1 MGGAMA
7 LGAEAFDDVVMPPDD
22 LGQVQDLDGM
32 LHRTNSATLRGAS
45 GEEMLLPSE
54 VYEVLLEVVTA
65 MSKGQAISVVPKSQR
80 LTTREAADFLG
91 ISRPTLV
98 KLLEGGEIP
107 FEQPSRHRRVLLS
120 DLVAFKQRRRHA
132 RRATLAE
139 MTRNAAEQG
148 LYDSTDSPDG
158 VAAALK
164 EARTEVVRSVE
175 K

>member
-1 MGGAMA
+1 MK
-7 LGAEAFDDVVMPPDD
+7 
-22 LGQVQDLDGM
+22 
-32 LHRTNSATLRGAS
+32 GAS

-98 KLLEGGEIP
+98 KLLEAGEIP
-107 FEQPSRHRRVLLS
+107 YEQPSCHRRVLLS
-120 DLVAFKQRRRHA
+120 DLVAFKQRRRDA

-139 MTRNAAEQG
+139 MTRTAADRVFTTRPI
-148 LYDSTDSPDG
+148 LPMKSPQ
-158 VAAALK
+158 
-164 EARTEVVRSVE
+164 R
-175 K
+175 

>member
-1 MGGAMA
+1 MA
-7 LGAEAFDDVVMPPDD
+7 LQADAFDDVVMPPDD
-22 LGQVQDLDGM
+22 LGQVISLDGM
-32 LHRTNSATLRGAS
+32 LHRTSSVTLRGAS

-98 KLLEGGEIP
+98 RLLEGGEIP

-120 DLVAFKQRRRHA
+120 DLVAFKQRRRDA

-139 MTRNAAEQG
+139 MTRKAAEQG
-148 LYDSTDSPDG
+148 LYNSTESPDE
-158 VAAALK
+158 VAAALRK
-164 EARTEVVRSVE
+164 ARSEVVRSAE

>member
-1 MGGAMA
+1 MA
-7 LGAEAFDDVVMPPDD
+7 LRAEAFEDVVMPPDD
-22 LGQVQDLDGM
+22 LGQVRALDGM

-98 KLLEGGEIP
+98 KLLEAGEIP
-107 FEQPSRHRRVLLS
+107 YEQPSRHRESCSAILWHSSSVGGRPEG
-120 DLVAFKQRRRHA
+120 HA
-132 RRATLAE
+132 RRDDPHRGRAGSVRLGRFSRRSRRCVESGTLGG
-139 MTRNAAEQG
+139 RPLG
-148 LYDSTDSPDG
+148 
-158 VAAALK
+158 
-164 EARTEVVRSVE
+164 
-175 K
+175 